1 MTEICGKTEHERA
14 LARSGVLYGVAA
26 YVSWGLAP
34 IYFKVVA
41 HVSPLEILCHR
52 VLWSML
58 FLLMLVLGT
67 GRVRE
72 AVKSFS
78 CKRTVLILL
87 VTTTLIASNW
97 FVFIWCV
104 TNNQVLQAS
113 LAYFICPLVTVA
125 LGRVFLK
132 EKLRFWQT
140 ISVLLAIVGVLCL
153 VVMNGE
159 LPWIALVLALTFSFY
174 GLLRKVTRVEAM
186 VGLTAETCLLFPIA
200 LGCIVYWYNQ
210 GISGFGLVSVRQ
222 DLLLAAA
229 GPVTALPLL
238 WFSYAA
244 RRVRLSTLGFL
255 QYLAPTGQ
263 FLMAL
268 YYGESFTL
276 RQGISFGFI
285 WAALAVYSWDAL
297 NKSKRS
303 SGN

>member
-1 MTEICGKTEHERA
+1 MCDNAEQERK

-26 YVSWGLAP
+26 YVAWGVAP
-34 IYFKVVA
+34 VYFKAVA

-52 VLWSML
+52 ILWSTL
-58 FLLMLVLGT
+58 FLLMLVLVT

-72 AVKSFS
+72 AIKSFA
-78 CKRTVLILL
+78 CKKTILILL
-87 VTTTLIASNW
+87 VTTTLIAANW
-97 FVFIWCV
+97 FIFIWCV

-125 LGRVFLK
+125 LGCVFLK
-132 EKLRFWQT
+132 ERLRFWQS
-140 ISVLLAIVGVLCL
+140 ISVILAIAGVLCL
-153 VVMNGE
+153 VVINGE
-159 LPWIALVLALTFSFY
+159 LPWIALVLAFTFSFY

-186 VGLTAETCLLFPIA
+186 VGLTAETCLLFPLA
-200 LGCIVYWYNQ
+200 LGCVIYWYNQ
-210 GISGFGLVSVRQ
+210 GISSFGLVSVKQ

-263 FLMAL
+263 FLIAL

-276 RQGISFGFI
+276 VQGISFGFI
-285 WAALAVYSWDAL
+285 WVALAIYSWDAL
-297 NKSKRS
+297 KKSKRS
-303 SGN
+303 SSS